1 MPPTTHSDDPQATP
15 PRRKQPDPV
24 LLAVTWGALWGVALG
39 LWLLAPAIVNVHF
52 VHPRSGSQWL
62 AVTASLSA
70 IFAIMGAFLSF
81 FASFVLVVKESR
93 GRFRDRTW
101 AYALAVGPLVVT
113 AYVVDS
119 LLIHWKNFHSFRTLW
134 MYGFGALVLAG
145 TVVAVSLLFSR
156 VYARATRVRPAW
168 LALGLSV
175 LALAG
180 LLSLPFRTMA
190 APRPVPP
197 VGQLVPSA
205 GHGAEPPLL
214 FIGLDSGTWRVL
226 EPLIASGA
234 APHLRALWDSGIHG
248 DVEALWPPHWSGA
261 AWAAIVTGHPR
272 DVTGVY
278 EDLAAQ
284 GPGLPFFQVP
294 IASNIVLNPFYTARY
309 LLMASGAIRFTPP
322 PRALLNGQPFWEL
335 LHGAG
340 VPTAVV
346 RFRFTYPATGADI
359 VVSDWVGRDQ
369 WQSMGVRR
377 EPAADAV
384 APRELTRE
392 LLAPFTDDE
401 GFGETLISELLPG
414 PPGPRPADAAND
426 PVLALRWA
434 ADIDRRTLDV
444 SEVILKKDPKRSV
457 LAIYLDGF
465 DLIAH
470 AFWQYRFPED
480 FHDNKPAPADVERLR
495 PVIDRYVRYLDA
507 RVGRLL
513 ALYATKP
520 DVLIVSDHGHGP
532 TTIDS
537 SWRGWHW
544 SPGMFLMGGPQ
555 VPYRANRVRVSYY
568 DVLPTVLDLKR
579 LHHPTGLRG
588 TSVLTRTEE

>member
-1 MPPTTHSDDPQATP
+1 
-15 PRRKQPDPV
+15 
-24 LLAVTWGALWGVALG
+24 
-39 LWLLAPAIVNVHF
+39 
-52 VHPRSGSQWL
+52 
-62 AVTASLSA
+62 
-70 IFAIMGAFLSF
+70 MGAFLSF
-81 FASFVLVVKESR
+81 FAGFALVFKESR

-101 AYALAVGPLVVT
+101 AYALAVGPLLVA

-119 LLIHWKNFHSFRTLW
+119 LLIHWINFRSFRTLW
-134 MYGFGALVLAG
+134 MYGAAGLALEGTLA
-145 TVVAVSLLFSR
+145 AVSLLFSR
-156 VYARATRVRPAW
+156 VYLRDTKVRIVW
-168 LALGLSV
+168 LVFV
-175 LALAG
+175 LLVVTLIGAA
-180 LLSLPFRTMA
+180 SLPFRTVG

-197 VGQLVPSA
+197 LGQLVPSA
-205 GHGAEPPLL
+205 GQGTDPPLL

-234 APHLRALWDSGIHG
+234 APHLRALWNGGIHG

-272 DVTGVY
+272 EITGVY

-284 GPGLPFFQVP
+284 APGLPFFQVP
-294 IASNIVLNPFYTARY
+294 IASNILLNPTYTARY

-335 LHGAG
+335 LHEAG

-346 RFRFTYPATGADI
+346 RFRFTYPARGADI

-377 EPAADAV
+377 ETAEDAV
-384 APRELTRE
+384 TPKELAAE
-392 LLAPFTDDE
+392 LLAPFSDDE
-401 GFGETLISELLPG
+401 GFDEALVSDLLPG
-414 PPGPRPADAAND
+414 PQAARPADAVND
-426 PVLALRWA
+426 PALALRWA

-444 SEVILKKDPKRSV
+444 SEVILRKDPTRSV

-480 FHDNKPAPADVERLR
+480 FSENKPAPADVERLK

-507 RVGRLL
+507 RLGRLL

-537 SWRGWHW
+537 AWRGWHW
-544 SPGMFLMGGPQ
+544 SPGMFLMAGPQ
-555 VPYRANRVRVSYY
+555 VPYRPDRMRVSYF
-568 DVLPTVLDLKR
+568 DVLPTILDLKR
-579 LHHPTGLRG
+579 LQHPAGLRG
-588 TSVLTRTEE
+588 TSVLSRAAEQYSCGGA